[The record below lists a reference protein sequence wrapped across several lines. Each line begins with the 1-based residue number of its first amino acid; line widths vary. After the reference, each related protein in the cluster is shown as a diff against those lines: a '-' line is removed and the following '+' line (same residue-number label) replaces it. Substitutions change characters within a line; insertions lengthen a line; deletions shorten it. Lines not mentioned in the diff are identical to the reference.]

1 MNQPNEKELPS
12 RRGDTDCS
20 EEQAVG
26 ASPPAAP
33 SPQPSTEEEVA
44 PSWFDLGGLATSLAQ
59 SARQYIPPAIE
70 GVASAIHQSALNVAA
85 ELAEME
91 RMEAGDVLE
100 SKARRQHSSGSS
112 GACDDESGHGVSI
125 NLLLPW
131 QVEVKGTG
139 NATTGTGKDDEE
151 LKEKILALSQD
162 ETTFQ
167 GPYNESNDTG
177 NSSGQ
182 GTEQYLEDQ
191 SRVALIARL
200 LVLDPNLAQTHAKQH
215 ASGSSER
222 SETYF
227 WKNYFYHCDRIR
239 ADHLVHD
246 DELDVELVL
255 QTPPPSPESKQ
266 RERIMVASPPKVLS
280 VDDLVL
286 VDMEGEDDKNDL

>member
-1 MNQPNEKELPS
+1 MNPPNEKELPS
-12 RRGDTDCS
+12 HRGDADCS
-20 EEQAVG
+20 EERAVG

-33 SPQPSTEEEVA
+33 APQPSTEEEIA

-100 SKARRQHSSGSS
+100 SQARRQHSLGSS
-112 GACDDESGHGVSI
+112 SACDDESGHGAPI

-151 LKEKILALSQD
+151 LKEKIMALSQD
-162 ETTFQ
+162 EITFQ
-167 GPYNESNDTG
+167 GPYNESND
-177 NSSGQ
+177 NA
-182 GTEQYLEDQ
+182 TEQYLEDQ

-200 LVLDPNLAQTHAKQH
+200 LVLDPNLAEIHAKRH
-215 ASGSSER
+215 ASGRSER

-239 ADHLVHD
+239 ADQLVHD

-255 QTPPPSPESKQ
+255 QTPPPSPESRQ
-266 RERIMVASPPKVLS
+266 RERIIVPSPPKVLS

-286 VDMEGEDDKNDL
+286 VNMEGEDDKNDV